1 MNDPVAITGT
11 VYSALCWPSA
21 KGFAYIVSLIIT
33 PPGGQRKQQR
43 LGAVMQQRA
52 PSHPANGLQS
62 QSLHPS
68 PQCRGWRLSLQDFS
82 VTKTSS
88 PLITDFITHEAA
100 GLGRRKIAWLL
111 RPMPVQKEGT
121 ERAFCQPVWPTC
133 YFHLSDFWLWAA
145 SPACL
150 QPGQQDQSGHEP
162 NRYSWIGQN
171 QSWAESELMQSY

>member
-1 MNDPVAITGT
+1 MFLLKYLQLTRSRQCNVQPTRAPSVPALQPASCKQHGGHKKSGFYPGGMNDPVAITGT

-52 PSHPANGLQS
+52 PSHPASGLQS

-88 PLITDFITHEAA
+88 PLITDFITHETA
-100 GLGRRKIAWLL
+100 GLGRRKIA
-111 RPMPVQKEGT
+111 
-121 ERAFCQPVWPTC
+121 
-133 YFHLSDFWLWAA
+133 
-145 SPACL
+145 
-150 QPGQQDQSGHEP
+150 
-162 NRYSWIGQN
+162 
-171 QSWAESELMQSY
+171 